1 MKKALL
7 GTLAVLLVTAL
18 AAIGYG
24 VHLAGRL
31 NTPEF
36 QKSLLGQAKAAVGA
50 EVRVQ
55 TMDIS
60 LFSGVTLS
68 GLAIANPAP
77 FGGDLLTADAFV
89 LRYRLRPLLA
99 GRVEVERVALE
110 KPSLDLAMDAK
121 GAFNYEKLGG
131 RAPSKPSA
139 AAPAGA
145 AAVPLRLVLK
155 QLAVEN
161 GSVTMADH
169 TKARLLAVEGA
180 GFRSAF
186 EVEGGVV
193 RGSGEAS
200 LAEVSVADLLFLRS
214 VRAPLSLSKET
225 VTLSP
230 IRADVAKGRATGD
243 VTVHLKGGFRYVA
256 RLEVKGVDVST
267 LLAEAKSAGGVAGT
281 LAAQATFEG
290 SGGLPTMKGRGQGT
304 VSDCRVEQG
313 RVLAL
318 LATVLQVP
326 ELANP
331 DFDECRAEF
340 TQSGSRLS
348 TPVLL
353 LTGEAVQMRGA
364 GTVNLET
371 TALDYQMTLALA
383 PRLFAK
389 VTRPE
394 LRPAFKQRADGYATV
409 DFRLFGTTTDPKTD
423 LLARVGTAAATDA
436 VKKGL
441 DRLFGSKDQ

>member
-7 GTLAVLLVTAL
+7 GALALLLVAAL

-24 VHLAGRL
+24 VHLAGKL

-36 QKSLLGQAKAAVGA
+36 QRSLLDQARAAAGA
-50 EVRVQ
+50 DVRVGK
-55 TMDIS
+55 MDIS

-68 GLAIANPAP
+68 GLGIANPAP
-77 FGGDLLTADAFV
+77 FAGDLLTADAFV
-89 LRYRLRPLLA
+89 LRYRLPPLLA

-110 KPSLDLAMDAK
+110 RPVLNLLMDAK
-121 GAFNYEKLGG
+121 GGFNYEKLGG
-131 RAPSKPSA
+131 PASTRTPA
-139 AAPAGA
+139 AATPGA
-145 AAVPLRLVLK
+145 AAVPLRVVLK

-161 GSVTMADH
+161 GSVTMTDH

-180 GFRSAF
+180 AFRSAF
-186 EVEGGVV
+186 EVAGGVA
-193 RGSGEAS
+193 RGSGEATIPTVS
-200 LAEVSVADLLFLRS
+200 LGDLLFLRS
-214 VRAPLSLSKET
+214 VRAPLSLSRDT

-230 IRADVAKGRATGD
+230 IRADVAKGRATGE
-243 VTVHLKGGFRYVA
+243 VAVHLKDGFRFVGK
-256 RLEVKGVDVST
+256 LELKGVDVGT

-281 LAAQATFEG
+281 LAGQATFEG
-290 SGGLPTMKGRGQGT
+290 TGGLPTMKGRGQGT

-318 LATVLQVP
+318 LAAVLQVP

-340 TQSGSRLS
+340 TQSGARLS
-348 TPVLL
+348 TPVLR
-353 LTGEAVQMRGA
+353 LTGEAVQLHGA
-364 GTVNLET
+364 GTVDLET
-371 TALDYQMTLALA
+371 AALDYRMTLALA
-383 PRLFAK
+383 PKLVAK

-394 LRPAFKQRADGYATV
+394 LRPAFERRADGFSAI
-409 DFRLFGTTTDPKTD
+409 DFRLYGTTLDPKTD
-423 LLARVGTAAATDA
+423 LLARVGKAAATDA

-441 DRLFGSKDQ
+441 GRLFGSKNQ